1 MVTQAKTLL
10 DRSAKY
16 IAKGLEMGAYTATV
30 GGDLFAE
37 RLLDQIR
44 RYRKDARPRLADAK
58 QLLDRA
64 AKYVGKGLEMGAYT
78 ATVGGDLFAERL
90 LEQLRQ
96 FRSEGSSSV
105 HHATK
110 KTSPAQLDRD
120 IAEALSRTPGMT
132 QDQIDRYRSGRK
144 WGWPADLSFKAAT
157 GRPLSRTPGRRAR

>member
-44 RYRKDARPRLADAK
+44 RYRKDTRPRLADAK

-64 AKYVGKGLEMGAYT
+64 AKYVGKGLEMGAYA

-90 LEQLRQ
+90 LEQLQQ
-96 FRSEGSSSV
+96 FRSGAAST

-110 KTSPAQLDRD
+110 KTPPAQLDRD
-120 IAEALSRTPGMT
+120 IAESLSRTPGVT
-132 QDQIDRYRSGRK
+132 KEQIESYRRGRK
-144 WGWPADLSFKAAT
+144 WGWPADLSFKVAT